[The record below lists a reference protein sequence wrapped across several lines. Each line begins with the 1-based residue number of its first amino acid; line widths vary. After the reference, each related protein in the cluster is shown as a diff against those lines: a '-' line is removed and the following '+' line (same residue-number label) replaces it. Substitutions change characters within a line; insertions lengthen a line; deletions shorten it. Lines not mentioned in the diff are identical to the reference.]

1 MAREADH
8 YATLGVARTASDAEI
23 KRRYRQ
29 LMREAHPDANAGD
42 PAATRRAAR
51 INAAFEML
59 GSRERRAGY
68 DARVAAAGATVP
80 QAGKGAPGRR
90 SNGVYAHWAEQEDW
104 EDIVAEAQ
112 PPRRPA
118 HIHATEPVIEPDEI
132 QVEMSELRAT
142 PRVRRTITVRNRCSC
157 TLRGDVSTSEPWV
170 WGPMGTFEAP
180 PGGEVSFDIEVVA
193 SKVRFPGLSRVTF
206 VANGWTGVVPVAIA
220 GFETKTRRVPPPAT
234 DAQWVRGR
242 AKGTRQVRSR

>member
-1 MAREADH
+1 MPREADH
-8 YATLGVARTASDAEI
+8 YATLGLTPAASDAEI

-29 LMREAHPDANAGD
+29 LMREAHPDANAGN
-42 PAATRRAAR
+42 PASTRRAAR

-59 GSRERRAGY
+59 GHRERRRQY
-68 DARVAAAGATVP
+68 DERTRAVTRGASARA
-80 QAGKGAPGRR
+80 GRR
-90 SNGVYAHWAEQEDW
+90 SNGVYAYWAAQDDW
-104 EDIVAEAQ
+104 EDIVAAAQ

-118 HIHATEPVIEPDEI
+118 HVHDDEPLIEPHEI
-132 QVEMSELRAT
+132 EVTMSELRAT
-142 PRVRRTITVRNRCSC
+142 PRVRRTITIRNRCVC

-170 WGPMGTFEAP
+170 WGPMGKFEAP
-180 PGGEVSFDIEVVA
+180 PGGEISFDIEIVA

-220 GFETKTRRVPPPAT
+220 GFEAKTRRVPPPAT

-242 AKGTRQVRSR
+242 AKGQRQVRTR